1 MDEQNAKNQRLN
13 LRVSAEAL
21 DTVREAAALQGQ
33 DMTSFVMGAA
43 LERARA
49 VLAEDR
55 LLKLTPHEVV
65 QLEKALDREPQV
77 VPQLAALFRRLG
89 SDSATSQKESREH
102 VTS

>member
-1 MDEQNAKNQRLN
+1 MDEQTAKSERLN
-13 LRVSAEAL
+13 LRVSPETL
-21 DTVREAAALQGQ
+21 STVKEAAALQGQ

-55 LLKLTPHEVV
+55 LLRLTPADVV

-77 VPQLAALFRRLG
+77 IPQLRRLFERYG
-89 SDSATSQKESREH
+89 EQQSDRQSASR
-102 VTS
+102 VNN

>member
-1 MDEQNAKNQRLN
+1 MDEQNNKNQRLN
-13 LRVSAEAL
+13 LRVSEETL

-65 QLEKALDREPQV
+65 QLEKALARDPQV
-77 VPQLAALFRRLG
+77 VPQLAAMLRRFDG
-89 SDSATSQKESREH
+89 ESATSEQSR
-102 VTS
+102 TRANS